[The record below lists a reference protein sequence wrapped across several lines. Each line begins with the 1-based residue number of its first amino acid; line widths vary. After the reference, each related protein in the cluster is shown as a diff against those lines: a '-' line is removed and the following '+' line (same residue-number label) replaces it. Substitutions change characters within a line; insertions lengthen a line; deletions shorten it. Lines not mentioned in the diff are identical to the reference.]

1 MMKRIQ
7 NKVAESRR
15 TLSVTVLYGLAVW
28 LLAGLEKENWWIQ
41 AACFAISVFLM
52 MEINNQNLLIRIYS
66 RMVSVSFI
74 ALFCAAAFLFPSMPG
89 AIMQLCVIT
98 SLLLLYGTYQDKA
111 SPGKTFYLFFCLSL
125 ASTLDIHVLYY
136 IPVVWLLMATTVYSL
151 GWRTFFASLIGIL
164 TPYWFMFSWYL
175 YKGDIDPMLE
185 HLSELVVLQPI
196 DYTVFDIPRI
206 LYLAF
211 LLILFITGTVHFVRT
226 SHNDKIRVRQV
237 YYSFIALTIVSYIFL
252 ALQPT
257 LYDMVIRMLIITISP
272 LIAHFIALTHTKIT
286 NIAFLVMI
294 GAVLILTG
302 LNLWIS
308 SSLF

>member
-1 MMKRIQ
+1 MKRIQ

-15 TLSVTVLYGLAVW
+15 TLAVTVLYGIAVW

-66 RMVSVSFI
+66 RMVSASFI

-151 GWRTFFASLIGIL
+151 GWRTFFASL
-164 TPYWFMFSWYL
+164 
-175 YKGDIDPMLE
+175 MLE

-237 YYSFIALTIVSYIFL
+237 YYSFIALTIISYIFL

-302 LNLWIS
+302 MNLWIS